1 MMMMMIV
8 VGGLMFYPDFS
19 SLIFCLFSSA
29 TSELAERN
37 STKTDHMLGSKCDLK
52 MDV

>member
-29 TSELAERN
+29 TSELAEWN
-37 STKTDHMLGSKCDLK
+37 STKTDHMLRSKCDLK